1 MITCN
6 GPAARDNRNV
16 NHAEPAAKKRCIQ
29 KTLKFGLFKPAAPP
43 ASPAS
48 STHSAPEFTLSD
60 EDTASRRSSSPAC
73 PSPPP
78 PGRATATPTKKATSR
93 LYNEDYMKFGFTFTG
108 DKTHPT
114 PLCIICAQT
123 LANSAM
129 VPSKMKRH
137 LETHHGEF
145 ATRDKTFFVAMKEK
159 KERDTAKQANV
170 LIPRTVFYTERHW
183 LQRLC
188 QEEELRVCLSFCIVA
203 RNTCRPM
210 FF

>member
-29 KTLKFGLFKPAAPP
+29 KTLQFGLFKPAAPP

-60 EDTASRRSSSPAC
+60 EDTASSRSSSPAC
-73 PSPPP
+73 PSPLP
-78 PGRATATPTKKATSR
+78 PGRAPATPTKKATSR

-145 ATRDKTFFVAMKEK
+145 ATRDKTFFCGYERKKGKRHSEASKCLDTTHCFLHREALVAK
-159 KERDTAKQANV
+159 TLPGGGA
-170 LIPRTVFYTERHW
+170 P
-183 LQRLC
+183 
-188 QEEELRVCLSFCIVA
+188 CLSVLLYC
-203 RNTCRPM
+203 CQKYL
-210 FF
+210 